1 MNLASAMELDSANDS
16 ESTAPKNPASVV
28 ELDRDE
34 DFWVDND
41 LVFVNDFQVQ
51 Q

>member
-1 MNLASAMELDSANDS
+1 MELDNANDS
-16 ESTAPKNPASVV
+16 ESTTPMNPASVV
-28 ELDRDE
+28 ELDPDE